1 MWRIRQHSHIRI
13 SGKRNVLAA
22 IQEIF
27 QATLVQFDVDV
38 THSQTSFPLTKLR
51 MGWGKD
57 VDAARNDVFD

>member
-1 MWRIRQHSHIRI
+1 M
-13 SGKRNVLAA
+13 AA